1 MWDKDHKILLFDGV
15 CNLCNS
21 TVNFVINRDRKK
33 QIRYAAIQSPA
44 GKKLLM
50 KYNISPNYLSSLIF
64 IDQEK
69 VFLNSSGALRLCL
82 YLKPLWP
89 LMYVFI
95 IVPPMLRNA
104 GNRCAPC
111 LLVRARVLHSTT
123 RRRSCRSRRRF
134 PGWRGVRR

>member
-104 GNRCAPC
+104 IYNIIANNRYKWFGKLETCMVP
-111 LLVRARVLHSTT
+111 STQVQSLFIT
-123 RRRSCRSRRRF
+123 NENEI
-134 PGWRGVRR
+134 